1 MEAMDLLDALVLLV
15 IILGACFRVR
25 QRRWRSGWGRARRWS
40 ATKYTAQTQ
49 SFKQFTS
56 RWKR

>member
-1 MEAMDLLDALVLLV
+1 MDLLDALVLLV